1 MAHTA
6 TIRTRHHHAGSLT
19 HRLSGR
25 LHDAWAAFLA
35 YRAERETV
43 RMLRSLDNRTLKDIG
58 LHRSEIE
65 SLAHNPASERRI
77 GVDARTAKRL
87 PHLGMCA

>member
-1 MAHTA
+1 MAQAT
-6 TIRTRHHHAGSLT
+6 TIRTWHRPAKSLT
-19 HRLSGR
+19 HRLAGR

-35 YRAERETV
+35 YRIERETV
-43 RMLRSLDNRTLKDIG
+43 RLLQSLDNRTLKDIG

-77 GVDARTAKRL
+77 G
-87 PHLGMCA
+87 MCA

>member
-1 MAHTA
+1 L
-6 TIRTRHHHAGSLT
+6 TRRITS
-19 HRLSGR
+19 RLR
-25 LHDAWAAFLA
+25 DAWAAFLA
-35 YRAERETV
+35 YRIERETV
-43 RMLRSLDNRTLKDIG
+43 RMLQSLDNRTLKDIG

-77 GVDARTAKRL
+77 GIDAHTVKRL